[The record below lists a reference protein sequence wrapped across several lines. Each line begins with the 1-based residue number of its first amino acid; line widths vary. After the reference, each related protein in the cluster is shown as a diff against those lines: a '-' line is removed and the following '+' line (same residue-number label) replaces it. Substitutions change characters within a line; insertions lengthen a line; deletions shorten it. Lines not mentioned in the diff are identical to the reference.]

1 MSLDVYLMRIV
12 EVIVLMI
19 GWYTFRNLPHSFKII
34 VYYISFS
41 VIAALLLRL
50 FVFIFENNYI
60 FFHFYTPLEL
70 IIITVVILLIVNS
83 KNFKMVAVFILIPY
97 LIFWFIS
104 KFTIESLNQIDNV
117 TSTVANTIIFLLA
130 VYGILKITLSS
141 FGSIWHDPKIITLF
155 GILLYFGGNIFV
167 MALSNLIFSKG
178 NNDAILLW
186 KIHNVLHICLDVA
199 FAYSFYLYEWKP
211 DKVNV

>member
-1 MSLDVYLMRIV
+1 MSLDVYLLRIT

-70 IIITVVILLIVNS
+70 IIITIAILLIVDS

-97 LIFWFIS
+97 LIFWFVS
-104 KFTIESLNQIDNV
+104 KFTFESLDQIDNV
-117 TSTVANTIIFLLA
+117 TSTVANTIIFFLA

-155 GILLYFGGNIFV
+155 GILLYFGGNLFV

-178 NNDAILLW
+178 NDDAILLW
-186 KIHNVLHICLDVA
+186 KIHNTLHICLDVA

-211 DKVNV
+211 DKVNA